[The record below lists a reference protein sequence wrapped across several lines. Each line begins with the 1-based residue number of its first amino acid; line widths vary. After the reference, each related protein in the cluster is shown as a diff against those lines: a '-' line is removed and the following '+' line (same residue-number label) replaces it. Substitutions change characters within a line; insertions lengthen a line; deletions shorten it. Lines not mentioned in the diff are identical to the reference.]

1 MAANVLAYLTTPN
14 GIRYRQPLG
23 LFINNEFVESKS
35 GETFPTIDPATE
47 EEIARVHAAGV
58 NDVEDAVHAA
68 RQAFE
73 GVWSDVEG
81 KDRSRLLYK
90 LADLVEENAQVLAAI
105 ESWDNAGKPYS
116 TALLE
121 DIPEVID
128 VFRYYAGWADKSYG
142 QVIQTRGTQLNYTV
156 PEPVGVCGQ
165 IIPWNYPI
173 VMASW
178 KVAPAIAAGNT
189 VILKISEQTPL
200 SALFLASL
208 VAPAGFPPGVI
219 NIINGFGPVAGSALA
234 SHTDVDKIAFTGSTQ
249 TGKEIMKLASSNLKS
264 VTLETGGKSPLI
276 IFNDADLHAA
286 VGAAYPGI
294 MANAGQNCTANSR
307 VLVQE
312 DIYDRFLKLFKFKAV
327 FDTNIGDPFDEDT
340 SQGPQV
346 TRTQFNRILSY
357 IQSGKDEGAKL
368 VYGGKAYK
376 NLNDKGFYL
385 EPTIF
390 SHVTPQMRIYRE
402 EIFGPV
408 VVILPFKTED
418 EVVKMANDTE
428 FGLAAAVFTRD
439 ISRAHRIT
447 RKIKA
452 GILAVAFMLTME
464 QAVWINNSQT
474 VDPRIPF
481 GGFKQSGIGQEQG
494 EAGIRAYTNYKTVV
508 VDLAPE
514 GHSQTSLEPKL

>member
-1 MAANVLAYLTTPN
+1 MATNVFADLTTPN

-47 EEIARVHAAGV
+47 KEIAHVHAAGV
-58 NDVEDAVHAA
+58 SDVEDAVHAA

-73 GVWSDVEG
+73 GAWSDVKG

-105 ESWDNAGKPYS
+105 ESWDNGKPYS

-121 DIPEVID
+121 DIPEVVD
-128 VFRYYAGWADKSYG
+128 VFRYYA
-142 QVIQTRGTQLNYTV
+142 VIQTRGTQLNYTV

-200 SALFLASL
+200 SALFLANL

-219 NIINGFGPVAGSALA
+219 NVINGFGAVAGAALA

-286 VGAAYPGI
+286 VAAAYPGI

-312 DIYDRFLKLFKFKAV
+312 DVYDRFLKLFKSKAV
-327 FDTNIGDPFDEDT
+327 SDAKIGDPFAEGT

-346 TRTQFNRILSY
+346 TQAQFDRILSY
-357 IQSGKDEGAKL
+357 VQSGKDEGAKL
-368 VYGGKAYK
+368 VHGGKAYK
-376 NLNDKGFYL
+376 NLNGKGFYL

-390 SHVTPQMRIYRE
+390 THVTPQMRIYQE
-402 EIFGPV
+402 EIFGPF
-408 VVILPFKTED
+408 VVILPFKSEA

-439 ISRAHRIT
+439 IARAHRIT

-452 GILAVAFMLTME
+452 G
-464 QAVWINNSQT
+464 S
-474 VDPRIPF
+474 
-481 GGFKQSGIGQEQG
+481 FKQSGIGQEQG
-494 EAGIRAYTNYKTVV
+494 EAGIKAYTNYKTVV

-514 GHSQTSLEPKL
+514 SHSQTSLEPKP

>member
-1 MAANVLAYLTTPN
+1 MTANIFTDLTTPN

-23 LFINNEFVESKS
+23 LFINNEFIESQS
-35 GETFPTIDPATE
+35 RETFPTIDPATE
-47 EEIARVHAAGV
+47 KEIARVHAAGV
-58 NDVEDAVHAA
+58 DDVEHAVQAA

-73 GVWSDVEG
+73 GVWSDVAG
-81 KDRSRLLYK
+81 QDRSRLLYR

-105 ESWDNAGKPYS
+105 ESWDNGKPYT

-121 DIPEVID
+121 DIPEVVD

-178 KVAPAIAAGNT
+178 KLAPALAAGNT
-189 VILKISEQTPL
+189 IILKVSEQTPL
-200 SALFLASL
+200 SALFLATL

-219 NIINGFGPVAGSALA
+219 NIINGYGAVAGSALA
-234 SHTDVDKIAFTGSTQ
+234 SHSDVDKIAFTGSTQ

-276 IFNDADLHAA
+276 IFSDADLHAA
-286 VGAAYPGI
+286 VAAAYPGI

-307 VLVQE
+307 LLVQE
-312 DIYDRFLKLFKFKAV
+312 EVYDRFLKLFKAKAV
-327 FDTNIGDPFDEDT
+327 SDAKIGDPFAEET
-340 SQGPQV
+340 FQGPQV
-346 TRTQFNRILSY
+346 TQAQFDRILSY
-357 IQSGKDEGAKL
+357 VQSGKDEGAKL
-368 VYGGKAYK
+368 AHGGKAYK
-376 NLNDKGFYL
+376 NLNGKGFYL

-390 SHVTPQMRIYRE
+390 THVAPQMRIYRE
-402 EIFGPV
+402 EIFGPF
-408 VVILPFKTED
+408 VVILPFKSETEA
-418 EVVKMANDTE
+418 VKMANDTE

-452 GILAVAFMLTME
+452 GT
-464 QAVWINNSQT
+464 VWINNSQT

-494 EAGIRAYTNYKTVV
+494 EAGIKAYTNYKTVV

-514 GHSQTSLEPKL
+514 TRSEASLEPKL

>member
-81 KDRSRLLYK
+81 KDRSRLLFK

-105 ESWDNAGKPYS
+105 ESWDNGKPYS

-178 KVAPAIAAGNT
+178 KSSCTGR
-189 VILKISEQTPL
+189 L
-200 SALFLASL
+200 
-208 VAPAGFPPGVI
+208 PPGVI

-312 DIYDRFLKLFKFKAV
+312 DIYDRFLKLFKSKAV
-327 FDTNIGDPFDEDT
+327 SDTNIGDPFDEDT

-452 GILAVAFMLTME
+452 GT
-464 QAVWINNSQT
+464 VWINNSQT